1 MTFWKTV
8 GAVLVAQV
16 ISTIVVM
23 MSYGLLFLTIAMN
36 TK

>member
-8 GAVLVAQV
+8 GAVLVAQLIGTLIILV
-16 ISTIVVM
+16 PYVVTIVV
-23 MSYGLLFLTIAMN
+23 LA